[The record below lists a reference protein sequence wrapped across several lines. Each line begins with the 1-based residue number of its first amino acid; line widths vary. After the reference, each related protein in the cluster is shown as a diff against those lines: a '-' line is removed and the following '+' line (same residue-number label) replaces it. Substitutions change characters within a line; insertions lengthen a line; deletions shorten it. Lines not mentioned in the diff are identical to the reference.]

1 MAYLIPEDLENDF
14 DWDLLQKLI
23 LGSFSSDYE
32 FKADEK
38 KKGMELFLSVR
49 GGDQTV
55 VKTISELRSF
65 QILRLYEIYAEE
77 QMNYFILMHENED
90 DKTAILAERE
100 MKLKKWQA
108 VLDTLNRKAEAAAAQ
123 AQQEQKLDDLM

>member
-1 MAYLIPEDLENDF
+1 MAYLTPEDLENDF

-77 QMNYFILMHENED
+77 QMKHENED